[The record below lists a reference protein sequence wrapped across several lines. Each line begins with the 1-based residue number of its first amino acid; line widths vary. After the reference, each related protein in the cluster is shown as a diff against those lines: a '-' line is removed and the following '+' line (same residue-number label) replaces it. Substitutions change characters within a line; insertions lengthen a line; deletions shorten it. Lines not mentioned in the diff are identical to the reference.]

1 MISFKVTSLLVAA
14 GLAISVTPPASAQT
28 SPKFY
33 GDNLKE
39 ELGLCIPTRTEQY
52 LQYKEERLTD
62 NFDDLQKFEITEDW
76 RTQGL
81 ETAKIPLSVPVRLA
95 NPITGETVGVFDR
108 NWKKALRV
116 SSFWGRNII
125 RIRIQTKGGSLF
137 PGAGF
142 VPGVNMIRGNNVL
155 SQWSINALGIKNKDG
170 YMIINGCDG
179 VFNVTKEVAD
189 ALVDYPLENN
199 KAFILLSNDGS
210 TGLRINEIGPETV
223 KAWKVVYR
231 DWNPAIDGI
240 KRKAII
246 KEEKTT
252 EAVGRTMEERG
263 TPKGTIERMME
274 ERGI

>member
-1 MISFKVTSLLVAA
+1 
-14 GLAISVTPPASAQT
+14 
-28 SPKFY
+28 
-33 GDNLKE
+33 
-39 ELGLCIPTRTEQY
+39 
-52 LQYKEERLTD
+52 
-62 NFDDLQKFEITEDW
+62 
-76 RTQGL
+76 
-81 ETAKIPLSVPVRLA
+81 
-95 NPITGETVGVFDR
+95 
-108 NWKKALRV
+108 
-116 SSFWGRNII
+116 
-125 RIRIQTKGGSLF
+125 
-137 PGAGF
+137 
-142 VPGVNMIRGNNVL
+142 
-155 SQWSINALGIKNKDG
+155 
-170 YMIINGCDG
+170 MIINGCDG

-231 DWNPAIDGI
+231 DWNPTIDGI

-274 ERGI
+274 ERGIQ